1 MFVKVCGITNRQDA
15 EAAIELGATALGFNF
30 YRKSPRYADPATLGW
45 LSELPS
51 HIWKVGVFV
60 NEDPAVI
67 RRIVSQLKLDVVQL
81 HGDEQP
87 ADCPRDLRVWKAIR
101 VDYAFDASR
110 LRKYPVEAILL
121 DGPAGRAFGGTGL
134 TFDWT
139 VAAGLPVKVVVS
151 GGLHAGNVRTAIE
164 CIRPWGVD
172 VCSRIEASPGKKDH
186 TSMAEFLKA
195 ALRKKDLAQPTT
207 D

>member
-1 MFVKVCGITNRQDA
+1 MFVKVCGITIREDA
-15 EAAIELGATALGFNF
+15 EAAVEMGATALGFNF
-30 YRKSPRYADPATLGW
+30 YPKSPRYADPATLDW
-45 LSELPS
+45 VAEVPS
-51 HIWKVGVFV
+51 HVWKVGVFV

-67 RRIVSQLKLDVVQL
+67 RRIVSLLKLDIVQL

-87 ADCPRDLRVWKAIR
+87 ADCPRDLRVWKAVR

-110 LRKYPVEAILL
+110 LRRYPVEAILL
-121 DGPAGRAFGGTGL
+121 DGPAGRAYGGTGL

-151 GGLHAGNVRTAIE
+151 GGLHAGNVLTAIE

-172 VCSRIEASPGKKDH
+172 VCSRIEKSPGKKDH
-186 TSMAEFLKA
+186 ASMAEFLKV
-195 ALRKKDLAQPTT
+195 ALRKN
-207 D
+207 

>member
-1 MFVKVCGITNRQDA
+1 MFVKVCGITNREDA
-15 EAAIELGATALGFNF
+15 EAAAELGATALGFNF
-30 YRKSPRYADPATLGW
+30 YRRSPRYVDPDALAWTADLPA
-45 LSELPS
+45 

-67 RRIVSQLKLDVVQL
+67 RRIVSRLKLDIVQL
-81 HGDEQP
+81 HGDELP

-110 LRKYPVEAILL
+110 VKKYPAEAILL
-121 DGPAGRAFGGTGL
+121 DGPAGRAYGGTGL

-139 VAAGLPVKVVVS
+139 VAAGLPVKIVVS
-151 GGLHAGNVRTAIE
+151 GGLHAGNVLTAIE

-172 VCSRIEASPGKKDH
+172 VCSRIESQPGKKDH
-186 TSMAEFLKA
+186 ASMAEFLKV
-195 ALRKKDLAQPTT
+195 ALRKN
-207 D
+207 

>member
-1 MFVKVCGITNRQDA
+1 MFVKVCGITNRVDA
-15 EAAIELGATALGFNF
+15 EAAIECGATALGFNF
-30 YRKSPRYADPATLGW
+30 YRKSPRYANPAALDW
-45 LSELPS
+45 LEDLPA
-51 HIWKVGVFV
+51 HVWKVGVFV
-60 NEDPAVI
+60 NEDPAAI
-67 RRIVSQLKLDVVQL
+67 RRIVTQCKLDIVQL

-110 LRKYPVEAILL
+110 VRKYPAEAILL
-121 DGPAGRAFGGTGL
+121 DGPAGKAYGGTGL

-151 GGLHAGNVRTAIE
+151 GGLHSGNVLTAIE

-172 VCSRIEASPGKKDH
+172 VCSRIEKSPGKKDH
-186 TSMAEFLKA
+186 ASMAEFLQV
-195 ALRKKDLAQPTT
+195 ALRRS
-207 D
+207 

>member
-1 MFVKVCGITNRQDA
+1 MFVKVCGITNREDGN
-15 EAAIELGATALGFNF
+15 AAVELGATALGFNF
-30 YRKSPRYADPATLGW
+30 YRKSPRFADPATLDW
-45 LSELPS
+45 LADLPA
-51 HIWKVGVFV
+51 HVWKVGVFV

-67 RRIVSQLKLDVVQL
+67 RRIVAQLKLDVVQL

-87 ADCPRDLRVWKAIR
+87 SECPRDLRVWKALR

-110 LRKYPVEAILL
+110 VKKYPVEAILL
-121 DGPAGRAFGGTGL
+121 DGPAGKAYGGTGL

-172 VCSRIEASPGKKDH
+172 VCSRIEESPGKKDH
-186 TSMAEFLKA
+186 AGMAEFLKA
-195 ALRKKDLAQPTT
+195 ALRKN
-207 D
+207 

>member
-1 MFVKVCGITNRQDA
+1 MFVKVCGITNRKDA
-15 EAAIELGATALGFNF
+15 DAAVELGATALGFNF
-30 YRKSPRYADPATLGW
+30 YPKSPRYADPSGLDWIT
-45 LSELPS
+45 ELPPD
-51 HIWKVGVFV
+51 IWKVGVFV
-60 NEDPAVI
+60 NEDPATV
-67 RRIVSQLKLDVVQL
+67 RRITSQLGLDIVQL

-110 LRKYPVEAILL
+110 LKKYPVEAILL
-121 DGPAGRAFGGTGL
+121 DGPAGKAFGGTGL

-151 GGLHAGNVRTAIE
+151 GGLHAGNVLTAIE

-172 VCSRIEASPGKKDH
+172 VCSRIEKSPGIKDH
-186 TSMAEFLKA
+186 ASMAEFLKV
-195 ALRKKDLAQPTT
+195 ALRKN
-207 D
+207 

>member
-1 MFVKVCGITNRQDA
+1 MFVKVCGITNQKDA
-15 EAAIELGATALGFNF
+15 EAAIKFGAHALGFNF
-30 YRKSPRYADPATLGW
+30 YRKSPRYADPANLLW
-45 LSELPS
+45 LAGLPS
-51 HIWKVGVFV
+51 NVWKVGVFV
-60 NEDPAVI
+60 NADLAYI
-67 RRIVSQLKLDVVQL
+67 RRIVNELKLDIVQL

-121 DGPAGRAFGGTGL
+121 DGPAGKAYGGTGL

-139 VAAGLPVKVVVS
+139 VAAGLQQKVVVS
-151 GGLHAGNVRTAIE
+151 GGLHAGNVLTAIE

-172 VCSRIEASPGKKDH
+172 VCSRIESSPGKKDH
-186 TSMAEFLKA
+186 AIMAEFLKV
-195 ALRKKDLAQPTT
+195 ALRKD
-207 D
+207 

>member
-1 MFVKVCGITNRQDA
+1 MFVKVCGITNRVDG
-15 EAAIELGATALGFNF
+15 EAAVELGATALGFNF
-30 YRKSPRYADPATLGW
+30 YRKSPRWVEPEVLDW
-45 LSELPS
+45 LAELPA

-60 NEDPAVI
+60 NEDIAVI
-67 RRIVSQLKLDVVQL
+67 RRIVTQLKLDVVQL

-110 LRKYPVEAILL
+110 LRKYPAEAIVL
-121 DGPAGRAFGGTGL
+121 DGPAGKAYGGTGL

-151 GGLHAGNVRTAIE
+151 GGLHAGNVLTAIE
-164 CIRPWGVD
+164 CIRPWGID
-172 VCSRIEASPGKKDH
+172 VCSRIEKSPGMKDH
-186 TSMAEFLKA
+186 AKMAEFLKV
-195 ALRKKDLAQPTT
+195 ALRKN
-207 D
+207 

>member
-1 MFVKVCGITNRQDA
+1 MFVKVCGITNREDA

-30 YRKSPRYADPATLGW
+30 YRKSPRFIDPAKLGW
-45 LSELPS
+45 VAELPS
-51 HIWKVGVFV
+51 HVWKVGVFV
-60 NEDPAVI
+60 NEDVASI
-67 RRIVSQLKLDVVQL
+67 RQIANALKLDVIQL

-101 VDYAFDASR
+101 VDYAFDSSR
-110 LRKYPVEAILL
+110 VRKYPAEAILL
-121 DGPAGRAFGGTGL
+121 DGPAGRAYGGAGL

-151 GGLHAGNVRTAIE
+151 GGLHAGNVLTAIE

-172 VCSRIEASPGKKDH
+172 VCSRIEKSPGKKDH
-186 TSMAEFLKA
+186 ASMAEFFKV
-195 ALRKKDLAQPTT
+195 ALRKN
-207 D
+207 

>member
-1 MFVKVCGITNRQDA
+1 MFVKVCGITRREDA
-15 EAAIELGATALGFNF
+15 FAAVDLGAAALGFNF
-30 YRKSPRYADPATLGW
+30 YRKSPRYADPAKLAW
-45 LSELPS
+45 LAEIPA

-60 NEDPAVI
+60 NEEPATI
-67 RRIVSQLKLDVVQL
+67 RKIANELKLDVIQL

-87 ADCPRDLRVWKAIR
+87 GDCPRDLRVWKAIR

-110 LRKYPVEAILL
+110 LRKYPAEAILL
-121 DGPAGRAFGGTGL
+121 DGPAGKAFGGAGL

-172 VCSRIEASPGKKDH
+172 VCSRIEASPGIKDH
-186 TSMAEFLKA
+186 ASMAEFLKA
-195 ALRKKDLAQPTT
+195 ALS
-207 D
+207 

>member
-1 MFVKVCGITNRQDA
+1 MFVKVCGITNHEDA
-15 EAAIELGATALGFNF
+15 EAAVALGATALGFNF
-30 YRKSPRYADPATLGW
+30 YRKSPRYVDPASLDW
-45 LSELPS
+45 VVRLPA

-60 NEDPAVI
+60 NEDATAM
-67 RRIVSQLKLDVVQL
+67 RRTVDLVRLDVVQL

-101 VDYAFDASR
+101 VDYAFDAR
-110 LRKYPVEAILL
+110 RVRKYPVEAILL
-121 DGPAGRAFGGTGL
+121 DGPAGRAFGGSGL

-151 GGLHAGNVRTAIE
+151 GGLHAGNVATAIE

-172 VCSRIEASPGKKDH
+172 VCSRIEKSPGKKDH
-186 TSMAEFLKA
+186 ASMAEFLKV
-195 ALRKKDLAQPTT
+195 ALRQN
-207 D
+207 

>member
-1 MFVKVCGITNRQDA
+1 MFVKVCGITLREDA

-30 YRKSPRYADPATLGW
+30 YRKSPRYADPASLDW
-45 LSELPS
+45 VADLPA
-51 HIWKVGVFV
+51 HIWRVGVFV
-60 NEDPAVI
+60 NEDLAVI
-67 RRIVSQLKLDVVQL
+67 RRIVAQLKLDVVQL

-110 LRKYPVEAILL
+110 VKKYPVEAILL
-121 DGPAGRAFGGTGL
+121 DGPAGKAYGGTGL

-151 GGLHAGNVRTAIE
+151 GGLHAGNVLTAIE

-172 VCSRIEASPGKKDH
+172 VCSRIEKSPGKKDH
-186 TSMAEFLKA
+186 ATMAQFLKV
-195 ALRKKDLAQPTT
+195 ALRKDTHAS
-207 D
+207 

>member
-1 MFVKVCGITNRQDA
+1 MFVKVCGITNQKDA
-15 EAAIELGATALGFNF
+15 EAAIGLGASALGFNF
-30 YRKSPRYADPATLGW
+30 FRKSPRYVDPATLLW
-45 LSELPS
+45 LAGLPS
-51 HIWKVGVFV
+51 NIWKVGVFV
-60 NEDPAVI
+60 NEDLANI
-67 RRIVSQLKLDVVQL
+67 RRLVTQLKLDVVQL

-87 ADCPRDLRVWKAIR
+87 ADCPRDLRIWKAIR

-121 DGPAGRAFGGTGL
+121 DGPAGRAYGGTGL

-172 VCSRIEASPGKKDH
+172 VCSRIELSPGKKDH
-186 TSMAEFLKA
+186 ASMAEFLKA
-195 ALRKKDLAQPTT
+195 SGLTMSSII
-207 D
+207 

>member
-1 MFVKVCGITNRQDA
+1 MFVKVCGITNRKDA
-15 EAAIELGATALGFNF
+15 DAAIELGASAVGFNF
-30 YRKSPRYADPATLGW
+30 YRKSPRYADPATLSW
-45 LSELPS
+45 VADLPANV
-51 HIWKVGVFV
+51 WKVGVFV
-60 NEDPAVI
+60 NEDLGNI
-67 RRIVSQLKLDVVQL
+67 RRMVTELKLDIVQL

-87 ADCPRDLRVWKAIR
+87 ADCPRDLRIWKAIR

-121 DGPAGRAFGGTGL
+121 DGPAGRAYGGTGL

-172 VCSRIEASPGKKDH
+172 VCSRIETSPGKKDH
-186 TSMAEFLKA
+186 ASMAEFLKA
-195 ALRKKDLAQPTT
+195 ALGKN
-207 D
+207 

>member
-1 MFVKVCGITNRQDA
+1 MFVKVCGITNREDGV
-15 EAAIELGATALGFNF
+15 AAVGFGATALGFNF
-30 YRKSPRYADPATLGW
+30 YRKSPRYADPAKLGW
-45 LSELPS
+45 VDELPS
-51 HIWKVGVFV
+51 NVWKVGVFV
-60 NEDPAVI
+60 NEELASI
-67 RRIVSQLKLDVVQL
+67 RRTVALLKLDVVQL

-101 VDYAFDASR
+101 VDYAFDP
-110 LRKYPVEAILL
+110 LKVRKYPAEAIVL
-121 DGPAGRAFGGTGL
+121 DGPAGRAYGGTGL

-151 GGLHAGNVRTAIE
+151 GGLHVGNVLTAIE

-186 TSMAEFLKA
+186 ALMEEFLRVT
-195 ALRKKDLAQPTT
+195 LRKN
-207 D
+207 

>member
-1 MFVKVCGITNRQDA
+1 MFVKVCGITNREDA
-15 EAAIELGATALGFNF
+15 EAAVALGATALGFNF
-30 YRKSPRYADPATLGW
+30 YRKSPRYAEPDSLEW
-45 LSELPS
+45 VCELPS
-51 HIWKVGVFV
+51 HVWKVGVFV

-67 RRIVSQLKLDVVQL
+67 RRIVAQLKLDVVQL

-87 ADCPRDLRVWKAIR
+87 GDCPRDLRVWKAIR

-110 LRKYPVEAILL
+110 VKKYPVEAILL
-121 DGPAGRAFGGTGL
+121 DGPAGKAYGGTGL

-151 GGLHAGNVRTAIE
+151 GGLHAGNVLTAIE

-172 VCSRIEASPGKKDH
+172 VCSRIEKSPGKKDH
-186 TSMAEFLKA
+186 ASMAEFLKV
-195 ALRKKDLAQPTT
+195 ALRKN
-207 D
+207 

>member
-1 MFVKVCGITNRQDA
+1 MFVKVCGLTNQKDA
-15 EAAIELGATALGFNF
+15 EAAVAFGATALGFNF
-30 YRKSPRYADPATLGW
+30 YRKSPRYVDPATLLW
-45 LSELPS
+45 LAGLPS
-51 HIWKVGVFV
+51 NIWKVGVFV
-60 NEDPAVI
+60 NEDPVNV
-67 RRIVSQLKLDVVQL
+67 RRIVTQLKLDIIQL

-87 ADCPRDLRVWKAIR
+87 ADCPRDLRVWKAVR

-121 DGPAGRAFGGTGL
+121 DGPAGRAYGGTGL

-151 GGLHAGNVRTAIE
+151 GGLHAGNVLTAIE

-172 VCSRIEASPGKKDH
+172 VCSRIESAPGKKDH
-186 TSMAEFLKA
+186 ASMAEFLKV
-195 ALRKKDLAQPTT
+195 ALRKN
-207 D
+207 